1 MIPGIAAIAGVDG
14 TSARSTPTKSARV
27 LRTGSFRRLMTAA
40 CYASKPMGERARTQ
54 GEKTLT
60 GGGSFP
66 YGAWLRE
73 VRWAEVA
80 LGAALSGALI
90 VGLLGTSAALV
101 GSADAGFTS
110 DMAGTK
116 ILFVSPTGFAW
127 KDGVRA
133 GDTILVIVDGE
144 EPADWS
150 MVVRRAQATITTASA
165 IPEGALH
172 RSLPVA
178 IGGIV
183 VGVLAFVLRSLWS
196 GAAWAL
202 ASVAA
207 MLGSTPLWIQGDAT
221 ISTAALGAAYVIPAV
236 GLIGPRLR
244 RWWGLAAAGILV
256 AFLVAWSASR
266 AFALG
271 DPTALESSR
280 STIAF
285 WLTLVVAGLAA
296 VELRGLAGLRLPR
309 RQSSPELLVAAAL
322 IGVFAVLGLYFYV
335 PDVVLFSLAAVLLLA
350 YPRSRRALLRAADA
364 AFLGG
369 VKRQAAI
376 EASEGERARLAA
388 DLHDVPIQE
397 LSAVISRLEL
407 LPEAAQEREALRRI
421 AAELRAMTSDLRPP
435 VLDDLG
441 LPMAI
446 ESLADQYARDGT
458 ALRVEVDDLTLPN
471 RARDPMV
478 ELAIYRVTE
487 EAVRNAMTH
496 ADAQRVDVT
505 GMIADDR
512 VEIEVRDDGRG
523 LDSGALERAR
533 RAGHA
538 GLIAMRHRAEAIGAR
553 LSLRSEL
560 GAGVSVS
567 LAWQR

>member
-1 MIPGIAAIAGVDG
+1 M
-14 TSARSTPTKSARV
+14 R
-27 LRTGSFRRLMTAA
+27 
-40 CYASKPMGERARTQ
+40 
-54 GEKTLT
+54 
-60 GGGSFP
+60 GGSFP
-66 YGAWLRE
+66 YGAWLHE
-73 VRWAEVA
+73 IGWAEVA
-80 LGAALSGALI
+80 LAVAMSCGSIVAILGIAASANGVAISGVTPAP
-90 VGLLGTSAALV
+90 
-101 GSADAGFTS
+101 DAPRV
-110 DMAGTK
+110 M
-116 ILFVSPTGFAW
+116 FVSPAGFAW
-127 KDGVRA
+127 NDGVRA
-133 GDTILVIVDGE
+133 GDAIVDI
-144 EPADWS
+144 ADVEDPDAWW
-150 MVVRRAQATITTASA
+150 MVVQNTHGKLTTSAA
-165 IPEGALH
+165 IPDAAL
-172 RSLPVA
+172 RQSMPVA
-178 IGGIV
+178 V
-183 VGVLAFVLRSLWS
+183 VGLVVTALAFLLRGVWR
-196 GAAWAL
+196 GAAWTA
-202 ASVAA
+202 ASAAA
-207 MLGSTPLWIQGDAT
+207 MLGTTPLWIQGDPQV
-221 ISTAALGAAYVIPAV
+221 STFGLAAAYVIPAA
-236 GLIGPRLR
+236 GLIGPRIR
-244 RWWGLAAAGILV
+244 RWWGLALAGALA
-256 AFLVAWSASR
+256 AFLIVWTLAR
-266 AFALG
+266 VFALG
-271 DPTALESSR
+271 DPTGLESTR

-285 WLTLVVAGLAA
+285 WVTIGLGGLALLEVRGLAA
-296 VELRGLAGLRLPR
+296 LRMPR
-309 RQSSPELLVAAAL
+309 RQSTGDLAVVAAL
-322 IGVFAVLGLYFYV
+322 VGIFAVLAIYFYV
-335 PDVVLFSLAAVLLLA
+335 PDVVLFLLAAVLGLA
-350 YPRSRRALLRAADA
+350 YPRSRRAFLRAVDA

-397 LSAVISRLEL
+397 LSAVIARLEL

-421 AAELRAMTSDLRPP
+421 AADLRAMTSDLRPP

-505 GMIADDR
+505 GLIADDR

-560 GAGVSVS
+560 GAGVSIS